1 VEEGLVSRF
10 RTAYE
15 GSAAEFNEG
24 NLGAALGTLPAD
36 LEWHAPPQDPDHD
49 VCHGPA
55 ELQVWFEELRGVFD
69 EWRVEVRDCDQH
81 SEDTLIVHHVI
92 TGTSRGAGVPVEV
105 VTYEV
110 WEFGPLDDGS
120 HPAWQFVGMR
130 PTRVRQF
137 FSRSEALA
145 AALG

>member
-1 VEEGLVSRF
+1 VEEGLASRF

-15 GSAAEFNEG
+15 GSAEAFNEG
-24 NLGAALGTLPAD
+24 DLAIALGTLPED
-36 LEWHAPPQDPDHD
+36 LEWQAPPQDPDHD

-55 ELQVWFEELRGVFD
+55 ELQVWFEDLRGVFD
-69 EWRVEVRDCDQH
+69 EWRVEVRDVEALSDR
-81 SEDTLIVHHVI
+81 TLVVHHVI

-105 VTYEV
+105 VTFEV

-120 HPAWQFVGMR
+120 HPAWRFVGLR

-137 FSRSEALA
+137 FSREEAVA
-145 AALG
+145 AAQG